1 MTDAADGTAID
12 PAAISTVVERYPV
25 RLAVLYGSHAR
36 GTATA
41 ASDVDVAV
49 AFDPELSREERL
61 RHRIELT
68 ADLASALATD
78 DVDVADLDSIR
89 PAVGRSVLDDGI
101 VLVDDGCAD
110 EYEAQFTTAAR
121 NDADTHEERMQR
133 FDEVLRRL
141 EATI

>member
-1 MTDAADGTAID
+1 MADASEQTEID
-12 PAAISTVVERYPV
+12 PAAIREVVEGYPV

-49 AFDPELSREERL
+49 AFESALSPEERL
-61 RHRIELT
+61 QRRVELT

-78 DVDVADLDSIR
+78 DVDVADLDSIK
-89 PAVGRSVLDDGI
+89 PAVGRAVLRDGI
-101 VLVDDGCAD
+101 VLVDDDCAEMYEERFETAAAAD
-110 EYEAQFTTAAR
+110 EE
-121 NDADTHEERMQR
+121 THEERMRR

-141 EATI
+141 EAAM

>member
-1 MTDAADGTAID
+1 MAEASDETGVDQ
-12 PAAISTVVERYPV
+12 AAIRDVVDGYPV

-49 AFDPELSREERL
+49 AFEAALSPEERL
-61 RHRIELT
+61 QRRVELT

-78 DVDVADLDSIR
+78 DVDVADLDSIK
-89 PAVGRSVLDDGI
+89 PAVGRSVLRDGI
-101 VLVDDGCAD
+101 VLVDDDCAETYEEQFKTTVSAD
-110 EYEAQFTTAAR
+110 EE
-121 NDADTHEERMQR
+121 THEERMRR

-141 EATI
+141 EAAM

>member
-1 MTDAADGTAID
+1 MAESSDGTEID
-12 PAAISTVVERYPV
+12 TAAIRTVVESYPV

-49 AFDPELSREERL
+49 AFDAALSPDERL
-61 RHRIELT
+61 RRRVELT

-78 DVDVADLDSIR
+78 DVDVADLDSIT
-89 PAVGRSVLDDGI
+89 PAVGRSVLEDGI

-110 EYEAQFTTAAR
+110 AYEAQFRAAR
-121 NDADTHEERMQR
+121 EDAETHEERMQR

-141 EATI
+141 EATM

>member
-1 MTDAADGTAID
+1 MTEASEGPEID
-12 PAAISTVVERYPV
+12 TAAIRTVVERYPV

-36 GTATA
+36 GAATA
-41 ASDVDVAV
+41 ASDVDIAV
-49 AFDPELSREERL
+49 AFDADLSPEERL
-61 RHRIELT
+61 RRRIELT
-68 ADLASALATD
+68 ADLASALGID
-78 DVDVADLDSIR
+78 DVDVADLDSIN
-89 PAVGRSVLDDGI
+89 PAVGQSVLGDGI

-110 EYEAQFTTAAR
+110 EYEAQFTSAAR